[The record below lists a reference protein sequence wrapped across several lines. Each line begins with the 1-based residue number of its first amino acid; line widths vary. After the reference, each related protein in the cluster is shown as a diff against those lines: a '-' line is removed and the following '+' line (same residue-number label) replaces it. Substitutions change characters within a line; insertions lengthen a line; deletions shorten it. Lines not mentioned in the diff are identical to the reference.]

1 MRYPWLA
8 ALFAVA
14 CTGIPD
20 APRNSLRPSAYP
32 LVTIDPYTNAWAV
45 TDTLYNASPQHW
57 TGKDMPL
64 TGILTVDGVDYRFM
78 GAPSAS
84 LKTLLPNAREN
95 GWRGR
100 YTFEVPEGDWTRP
113 GYDDSQWAEG
123 TGGFGTLQVSGNRT
137 AWSEGTVRVRRNF
150 TLEAVPDG
158 EVCLLVTGNDS
169 AKVWLNG
176 REIYDTGARGRE
188 NDLAALPAGALR
200 KGENVLAAAAY
211 NGTGRAILDFGL
223 VTRSGGSAAGRPA
236 VQTDVNVQAMNTD
249 YRFTCGPVAL
259 ELTFTAPLFLDRLE
273 LVSRPVNYI
282 SYKVRSAEPHAVS
295 IRFEASPNWALDQ
308 PFQDYVLENE
318 EQDGFV
324 SVKVG
329 SRSQQVLGRRGDD
342 VRIDWGW
349 FFLAGEQGSDRA
361 DGMVLSRDLGTVSEA
376 GGVAYIAYDDLYSV
390 RYFGENL
397 RPYWNRHGDRT
408 VYDELAAARS
418 EYPALMRES
427 RRFDADL
434 YAEAVEKG
442 GPHYADLLAVAYRQ
456 AVTAHKLVEGP
467 SGDLFWFSKENNS
480 NGSIGTVDVTYP
492 SAPLFLK
499 YGPELMKGLLNFIFD
514 YTESG
519 RWTKPFPAHDLGTY
533 PVAEGQTYP
542 HDMPVEEAGNMILL
556 TAAVALYNGDLDYA
570 RKHWETLSG
579 WAEYL
584 SEAGFDPADQLC
596 TDDFAGRL
604 AHNVNLSVKAI
615 LALASYG
622 KMADL
627 LGKKDV
633 AAKYGIMA
641 REMAVRWQSAAA
653 DGDHYRLTFDKPGTW
668 SQKYNLVWDRL
679 LGLSVF
685 PERVAGKELAYYQ
698 TVQNRYG
705 LPLDCRQSYTKIDW
719 ILWTASLAEDNETFM
734 RLVEPVWL
742 FENET
747 VDRVPMGDWVWT
759 DKPRW
764 QAMKARSVVGGL
776 FIRLL

>member
-1 MRYPWLA
+1 
-8 ALFAVA
+8 
-14 CTGIPD
+14 
-20 APRNSLRPSAYP
+20 
-32 LVTIDPYTNAWAV
+32 
-45 TDTLYNASPQHW
+45 
-57 TGKDMPL
+57 
-64 TGILTVDGVDYRFM
+64 
-78 GAPSAS
+78 
-84 LKTLLPNAREN
+84 
-95 GWRGR
+95 
-100 YTFEVPEGDWTRP
+100 
-113 GYDDSQWAEG
+113 
-123 TGGFGTLQVSGNRT
+123 
-137 AWSEGTVRVRRNF
+137 
-150 TLEAVPDG
+150 
-158 EVCLLVTGNDS
+158 
-169 AKVWLNG
+169 
-176 REIYDTGARGRE
+176 
-188 NDLAALPAGALR
+188 
-200 KGENVLAAAAY
+200 
-211 NGTGRAILDFGL
+211 
-223 VTRSGGSAAGRPA
+223 
-236 VQTDVNVQAMNTD
+236 
-249 YRFTCGPVAL
+249 
-259 ELTFTAPLFLDRLE
+259 
-273 LVSRPVNYI
+273 
-282 SYKVRSAEPHAVS
+282 
-295 IRFEASPNWALDQ
+295 
-308 PFQDYVLENE
+308 
-318 EQDGFV
+318 
-324 SVKVG
+324 
-329 SRSQQVLGRRGDD
+329 
-342 VRIDWGW
+342 
-349 FFLAGEQGSDRA
+349 
-361 DGMVLSRDLGTVSEA
+361 
-376 GGVAYIAYDDLYSV
+376 
-390 RYFGENL
+390 
-397 RPYWNRHGDRT
+397 
-408 VYDELAAARS
+408 
-418 EYPALMRES
+418 
-427 RRFDADL
+427 
-434 YAEAVEKG
+434 
-442 GPHYADLLAVAYRQ
+442 
-456 AVTAHKLVEGP
+456 
-467 SGDLFWFSKENNS
+467 
-480 NGSIGTVDVTYP
+480 
-492 SAPLFLK
+492 
-499 YGPELMKGLLNFIFD
+499 
-514 YTESG
+514 
-519 RWTKPFPAHDLGTY
+519 
-533 PVAEGQTYP
+533 
-542 HDMPVEEAGNMILL
+542 MILL